1 MTPEEFYKH
10 CCNRQFQ
17 NMIAYEQIDKDGNII
32 GIVPNYTGFFESE
45 EKEYHNA
52 LALFFGIVAFAEFK
66 NVRNVIL

>member
-10 CCNRQFQ
+10 CLNRQFQ

-32 GIVPNYTGFFESE
+32 GTVPNYTGFLASE
-45 EKEYHNA
+45 EAEFKEA
-52 LALFFGIVAFAEFK
+52 LEVFFGIVAFAEFK